1 MANINT
7 SWSWAVAT
15 CNRSNVGYS
24 QTYREQQTV
33 NGITYYDCSSF
44 LWYALLAGAFPVIE
58 TYGSRHPFTTS
69 DMISVLLS
77 MGFTEVPVSNV
88 WKPGDILWR
97 SGHTEMVYQGRRT
110 MGAHTDDVPLE
121 QQVSINTSESSPS
134 NWSRCFRYGSGG
146 SGVGASAYVAAAICG
161 NWMQESTLNPG
172 QWELGYKQGFGL
184 GQWTDNSE
192 TNRRTQLLN
201 WLQEN
206 GYASNDGNGQLAY
219 FIHENIWYHSGVAA
233 NFDNLSA
240 FLSSTSTD
248 LSMLT
253 EAFMR
258 GWEGISDSSLSYRIS
273 CANTYLEY
281 FNTHASDKPGTWYN
295 EESYDNPSSTLLSFG
310 SEANL
315 NNALLIFLFF
325 SGGDVPP
332 LPPIKK
338 KKKLPVWMMCRYFI

>member
-15 CNRSNVGYS
+15 CNRTNVGYS
-24 QTYREQQTV
+24 QDYREQQTV

-44 LWYALLAGAFPVIE
+44 IWYALVAGSFPVVDA
-58 TYGSRHPFTTS
+58 YGSIHPFTTS
-69 DMISVLLS
+69 DMIPVLQSL
-77 MGFTEVPVSNV
+77 GFKEVTITDE
-88 WKPGDILWR
+88 WKSGDILWR
-97 SGHTEMVYQGRRT
+97 SGHTEMVYRGRIT
-110 MGAHTDDVPLE
+110 MGAHTSDVPLA

-146 SGVGASAYVAAAICG
+146 SGVGASTYVAAAICG

-184 GQWTDNSE
+184 GQWTDNAE
-192 TNRRTQLLN
+192 TTRRTQLLN
-201 WLQEN
+201 WLSAN
-206 GYASNDGNGQLAY
+206 GYASNDGDGQLAY
-219 FIHENIWYHSGVAA
+219 FIYENIWHKSGVAA

-240 FLSSTSTD
+240 FLSSDSTD
-248 LSMLT
+248 ISMLT

-281 FNTHASDKPGTWYN
+281 FNAHATDTPSAWYN
-295 EESYDNPSSTLLSFG
+295 AESYDNPASTLLSFG
-310 SEANL
+310 SENNL
-315 NNALLIFLFF
+315 NNALLIFLFL
-325 SGGDVPP
+325 SGGVVPP
-332 LPPIKK
+332 EPPSKK
-338 KKKLPVWMMCRYFI
+338 KKKMPVWMMCRYHI